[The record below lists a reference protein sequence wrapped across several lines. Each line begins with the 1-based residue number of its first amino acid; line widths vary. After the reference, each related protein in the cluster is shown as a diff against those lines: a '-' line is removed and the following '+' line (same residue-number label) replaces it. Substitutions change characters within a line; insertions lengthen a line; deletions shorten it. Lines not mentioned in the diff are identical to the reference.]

1 VNYALLRGFT
11 SVELMEK
18 SFVMLVIPI
27 VLPVKVEIL
36 QAVPHANWILHK
48 NTLSFNPDARN
59 NVLTGLHQIQIKSAR
74 LATLNVALVMDC

>member
-1 VNYALLRGFT
+1 
-11 SVELMEK
+11 
-18 SFVMLVIPI
+18 
-27 VLPVKVEIL
+27 VEIL

-74 LATLNVALVMDC
+74 LATLNVVLVMDC